1 MSADK
6 VPMMFRA
13 QVQGRC
19 QLHYPAGDPP
29 DAVMWVDE
37 WTDKAYPQSP
47 SFGDKVQF
55 KRYKVSWRFVTNG
68 GQDDGVIRPIIGSY
82 GWPFYPGSSMKGV
95 FRQACQEL
103 ESMGE
108 VPTGT
113 CLKLCGDERDQSPG
127 SLRFHGGYPT
137 DQSWTDKLVDVVHPQ
152 QNWQVETQ
160 NTRSKKGSAYA
171 QISLYQPELKFGL
184 SLIKPSPVDWDV
196 IWKIWEYGLTK
207 GLGCRVCSGYGQFS
221 QTSNRVLLTTHLKG
235 QGPVSSAVGGTLEFR
250 PNIFRA
256 AIRGHALRIFGGLTT
271 ENNAQKIVEQLFGG
285 IGRDSA
291 QWGLLSMNF
300 NQHQLDIHDISQT
313 YRVTGELV
321 WSLTRSLPDNELRAL
336 QNLIRRLVQFAMF
349 FGGFG
354 KSWRRSDHRLFMPSY
369 DDHQIGCYWLWNSN
383 PDLLEMNPVR
393 KLEDI
398 VPFINDIQQTA
409 KDWMALQGI
418 HLQPNLHANWRE
430 VWHPKTVQV
439 WGRKAGIKESLTPA
453 KDDCRAIYW
462 LHEAY
467 SYDYRNGK
475 EVPLTIKGTSVVG
488 SLKQIGRLWHRMYPI
503 VVPRRDPEDSSRFI
517 PKITAFSIE
526 LLTLFPDQN
535 NDFEQFL
542 DYLDSD
548 RSGFQLV
555 WGNMP

>member
-19 QLHYPAGDPP
+19 QLHYPSGKTP
-29 DAVMWVDE
+29 DAVKWVDE
-37 WTDKAYPQSP
+37 WIDKAYPQSP
-47 SFGDKVQF
+47 KFGDNVRLKS
-55 KRYKVSWRFVTNG
+55 YKVSWRFVTNG
-68 GQDDGVIRPIIGSY
+68 GQDEGIIRPIIGSY

-103 ESMGE
+103 ESAGE

-113 CLKLCGDERDQSPG
+113 CLELCGDERDQSPG

-137 DQSWTDKLVDVVHPQ
+137 DQSWTNKLVDVVHPQ
-152 QNWQVETQ
+152 QNWQVETP
-160 NTRSKKGSAYA
+160 NTRSKTGSAYA

-221 QTSNRVLLTTHLKG
+221 QTSNRILFATHLKG
-235 QGPVSSAVGGTLEFR
+235 QGPVSSSVGGTLEFR

-271 ENNAQKIVEQLFGG
+271 EKNTQKIVEHLFGG
-285 IGRDSA
+285 IGQEGA

-300 NQHQLDIHDISQT
+300 NQHQLDINDNTQT
-313 YRVTGELV
+313 YRVEGELV
-321 WSLTRSLPDNELRAL
+321 WSLTRSFPDEELDAL
-336 QNLIRRLVQFAMF
+336 QKLIRRLVQFAMV

-354 KSWRRSDHRLFMPSY
+354 KSWRRSDHRIFMPSY

-383 PDLLEMNPVR
+383 PDLLDMTSVR

-398 VPFINDIQQTA
+398 EPFINEVQRA
-409 KDWMALQGI
+409 ARDWMALREI
-418 HLQPNLHANWRE
+418 QPNPQKHARWRE
-430 VWHPKTVQV
+430 VWHPDAVLV
-439 WGRKAGIKESLTPA
+439 WCRKAGIKESLTPA

-462 LHEAY
+462 LHEPY
-467 SYDYRNGK
+467 SYDYRNGR

-488 SLKQIGRLWHRMYPI
+488 SLNQIGRLWHRMYPV
-503 VVPRRDPEDSSRFI
+503 VVPRQDPEDSTRLV

-526 LLTLFPDQN
+526 LLTLFPDKSD
-535 NDFEQFL
+535 DFYQFL

-548 RSGFQLV
+548 RSGFQLL
-555 WGNMP
+555 WGNWG

>member
-1 MSADK
+1 MSANN

-13 QVQGRC
+13 QVRGRC

-29 DAVMWVDE
+29 DAVRWADE

-47 SFGDKVQF
+47 KFGDNVQF
-55 KRYKVSWRFVTNG
+55 KPYKVSWRFVTNG

-103 ESMGE
+103 ESAGE
-108 VPTGT
+108 FSTGT
-113 CLKLCGDERDQSPG
+113 CLELCGDERDQSPG
-127 SLRFHGGYPT
+127 RLRFHGGYPT
-137 DQSWTDKLVDVVHPQ
+137 DQSWTNKLVDVVHPQ

-171 QISLYQPELKFGL
+171 QISLYQPELEFGL
-184 SLIKPSPVDWDV
+184 SLIKPSSVDWDV

-235 QGPVSSAVGGTLEFR
+235 QGPVSSSVGNTLEFR

-256 AIRGHALRIFGGLTT
+256 AIRGHALRVFGGLTT
-271 ENNAQKIVEQLFGG
+271 EKNAQKIVEQLFGG
-285 IGRDSA
+285 ISREGA

-300 NQHQLDIHDISQT
+300 NQRQLDINDITQT

-321 WSLTRSLPDNELRAL
+321 WSLTRSLPDDELDAL

-354 KSWRRSDHRLFMPSY
+354 KSWRRSDHRIFMPSY

-383 PDLLEMNPVR
+383 PDLLNLNPVR
-393 KLEDI
+393 KLESI
-398 VPFINDIQQTA
+398 VPFINDVQQA
-409 KDWMALQGI
+409 ARDWMTLQKI
-418 HLQPNLHANWRE
+418 HPQPNLHANWRE
-430 VWHPKTVQV
+430 VWHPDKSLV

-462 LHEAY
+462 LHEPY
-467 SYDYRNGK
+467 SYDYRNSR

-488 SLKQIGRLWHRMYPI
+488 SLNQIGRLWHRMYPI
-503 VVPRRDPEDSSRFI
+503 VIPRHDPEDSSRLI

-526 LLTLFPDQN
+526 LLTLFPDQS
-535 NDFEQFL
+535 NDFERFL